1 MVNFLGVSIS
11 ADEVMDHLK
20 QTIQLREICQ
30 QILTKNIVR
39 RAAQAR
45 DLSVTSSEIQADVD
59 RFRLSRRLER
69 ASDTLAWLE
78 SQLITSEDWEVG
90 VRDRIL
96 AQKLADS
103 LFAEEVEPYF
113 VQHRLEF
120 DQVLLYQIVVPY
132 EQVAQEVYYQIEENE
147 ISFYEAAHLF
157 DIQETRRLQCGYEGR
172 RYRSSLSPEIAIAAF
187 SGTIAQVMRPIQTS
201 LGYHLL
207 LVEELTQAELTP
219 EIRQQITQ
227 HLFSDWLNR
236 ELIS

>member
-30 QILTKNIVR
+30 QLLTKNVVR
-39 RAAQAR
+39 QAAQAR
-45 DLSVTSSEIQADVD
+45 NLSVTSSEIQADVD
-59 RFRLSRRLER
+59 RFRLSHRLER

-78 SQLITSEDWEVG
+78 SQLITSEEWEIG

-172 RYRSSLSPEIAIAAF
+172 RYRWSLSPEIAIAAF

-207 LVEELTQAELTP
+207 LVEDLVQAELTP
-219 EIRQQITQ
+219 EIRQHITQ
-227 HLFSDWLNR
+227 RLFSDWLNR